1 MIKVND
7 HEELVKNYYN
17 NEFENK
23 KNQKCKSEKKS
34 SEDHIAKVIGERRYL
49 EWRLSASQRYVFLIK
64 EA

>member
-1 MIKVND
+1 MT
-7 HEELVKNYYN
+7 NYYN

-34 SEDHIAKVIGERRYL
+34 SEDHVAKVIGERRYL